1 MIETETYFERN
12 RRGLMNALGGV
23 RLALEAYIARL
34 NGETP
39 DQVPPN
45 EVAPSPTES
54 PQLENLIM
62 AFKLSRFERDVL
74 LLCAGVELDTQI
86 PALCVAAHGD
96 PARGYASFS
105 LALAALPNAHWDAI
119 GPFSPLRRWRLV
131 EIQPG
136 STMTQSALKIDERI
150 LNYMAGAS
158 HVDMRLSN
166 LLETVQETE
175 LVLSQQALAERIV
188 VAWSRAQRG
197 LQLPAVQI
205 TAIASGSARAVIAHA
220 CERLGLKL
228 AALPASLVPTE
239 PAELETLARLWEREV
254 ALAKGALF
262 LDCFALE
269 NSEVRSAAV
278 NRLIERIGGPLVIA
292 GRERRRDLAR
302 ATLNFDVRKPDV
314 HEQRQVWHSALGPD
328 LEDTANALT
337 DPLVAQFNLDAG
349 RIRAVADEALAWADD
364 PDLERGKP
372 LALARALW
380 DAARLNA
387 RPTLEGLAQRIDGA
401 SGWDDLVLPFAQ
413 REVLSD
419 IAKHVRH
426 RGTVY
431 ERWGFGGRNPRGLGI
446 TALFAGASGT
456 GKTTAAE
463 VLSKELELDVYRIDL
478 SSTVS
483 KYIGE
488 TEKNLARIFDAA
500 EEGGAILL
508 FDEADALFGK
518 RSEVKD
524 SHDRYANLEISYLL
538 QRMEQYS
545 GLAIL
550 TTNIKSALDTAFM
563 RRIRFVVQF
572 PFPDPAQREEIW
584 RRVYPKNAPTDGLD
598 YAKLAQLNVSGGS
611 IRNIALSSA
620 FLAAD
625 DDAPIQMHHVLQAAH
640 AEYAK
645 QEKVITQAE
654 VRGWLEDE

>member
-1 MIETETYFERN
+1 MIETDTSFDHN
-12 RRGLMNALGGV
+12 RRGLMKALDGIKISLE
-23 RLALEAYIARL
+23 RHIALL

-39 DQVPPN
+39 PDQPVP
-45 EVAPSPTES
+45 EPTES
-54 PQLENLIM
+54 PQLDRLVS
-62 AFKLSRFERDVL
+62 AFTLSAFERDVL
-74 LLCAGVELDTQI
+74 LLCAGVELDAQI
-86 PALCVAAHGD
+86 PALCAAANGNPD
-96 PARGYASFS
+96 RGYASFS
-105 LALAALPNAHWDAI
+105 LALAALPDAHWGAI
-119 GPFSPLRRWRLV
+119 SPFSALRRWRLV
-131 EIQPG
+131 EVQTG
-136 STMTQSALKIDERI
+136 STMTQSALRIDERV
-150 LNYMAGAS
+150 LNFLAGIS
-158 HVDMRLSN
+158 HLDTRLSN
-166 LLETVQETE
+166 LVETVQETE
-175 LVLSQQALAERIV
+175 LVPSQQALAQRIV
-188 VAWSRAQRG
+188 AAWSRTWRNPRV
-197 LQLPAVQI
+197 PAVQI
-205 TAIASGSARAVIAHA
+205 TAMASGSARAVIAHA
-220 CERLGLKL
+220 CARLNLKL
-228 AALPASLVPTE
+228 TALPASLLPTE

-254 ALAKGALF
+254 ALAQGAL
-262 LDCFALE
+262 LIDCFGLE
-269 NSEVRSAAV
+269 NTELRSAAV
-278 NRLIERIGGPLVIA
+278 NRWIERVGGPLVVI
-292 GRERRRDLAR
+292 GRERRRDLVR
-302 ATLNFDVRKPDV
+302 ATLNFDVKKPDV
-314 HEQRQVWHSALGPD
+314 QEQRQVWHSALGPD
-328 LEDTANALT
+328 LETTANALT

-349 RIRAVADEALAWADD
+349 RIRAVADEALARADT
-364 PDLERGKP
+364 PDLELNTP
-372 LALARALW
+372 QSLARALW

-401 SGWDDLVLPFAQ
+401 SGWDDLVLPHAQ

-550 TTNIKSALDTAFM
+550 TTNIKSALDTAFL

-572 PFPDPAQREEIW
+572 PFPDPVQREEIW

>member
-1 MIETETYFERN
+1 MIETDTSFDHN
-12 RRGLMNALGGV
+12 RRGLMKALDGIKI
-23 RLALEAYIARL
+23 ALERYIARL
-34 NGETP
+34 NGEILP
-39 DQVPPN
+39 DQPVP
-45 EVAPSPTES
+45 EPTES
-54 PQLENLIM
+54 PRLDRLIA
-62 AFKLSRFERDVL
+62 AFTLSAFERDVL
-74 LLCAGVELDTQI
+74 LLCAGVELDAQI
-86 PALCVAAHGD
+86 PALCAAAHGNPD
-96 PARGYASFS
+96 RGYASFS
-105 LALAALPNAHWDAI
+105 LALAALPGAHWGAI
-119 GPFSPLRRWRLV
+119 SPFSALRRWRLV
-131 EIQPG
+131 EVQTG
-136 STMTQSALKIDERI
+136 NTMTQSVLRIDERV
-150 LNYMAGAS
+150 LNFLAGIS
-158 HVDMRLSN
+158 HLDARLSN
-166 LLETVQETE
+166 LVETVQETE
-175 LVLSQQALAERIV
+175 LVPSQQALAERIV
-188 VAWSRAQRG
+188 VAWSRTWRSPQA
-197 LQLPAVQI
+197 PAVQI
-205 TAIASGSARAVIAHA
+205 TAMASGSARAVIAHA
-220 CERLGLKL
+220 CTRLDLKL
-228 AALPASLVPTE
+228 TALPASLIPTE

-254 ALAKGALF
+254 ALAQGAL
-262 LDCFALE
+262 LIDCFGLE
-269 NSEVRSAAV
+269 NTELRSAAV
-278 NRLIERIGGPLVIA
+278 NRWIERVSGPMVII
-292 GRERRRDLAR
+292 GRERRRDLVR
-302 ATLNFDVRKPDV
+302 ATLNFDVKKPDV
-314 HEQRQVWHSALGPD
+314 QEQRQVWHSALGPE
-328 LEDTANALT
+328 LKTTANALT

-349 RIRAVADEALAWADD
+349 RIRAVADEALARAETPND
-364 PDLERGKP
+364 PTTP
-372 LALARALW
+372 HALARVLW

-401 SGWDDLVLPFAQ
+401 SGWDDLVLPHAQ

-550 TTNIKSALDTAFM
+550 TTNIKSALDTAFL

-572 PFPDPAQREEIW
+572 PFPDPVQREEIW

-654 VRGWLEDE
+654 VRGWLQDE